1 MYKLLPVF
9 GFFLLVSCANDC
21 RTCEKKLNDCLF
33 SSTVPLNLPEP
44 VTSPLDVHRS
54 MITVEITAEDEY
66 LLEGKKLELAE
77 LIEQID
83 LIVNKENNPITQIK
97 IAGDKRAHYDAVY
110 EILAIAQKTELEPV
124 LAYSK

>member
-21 RTCEKKLNDCLF
+21 STCEKKLNDCLF
-33 SSTVPLNLPEP
+33 TVTLPIDLPEP
-44 VTSPLDVHRS
+44 KPSPFEVSES

-66 LLEGKKLELAE
+66 FLEGTKLELPQ
-77 LIEQID
+77 LVEQID
-83 LIVNKENNPITQIK
+83 LIVNQENNPITKIK

-110 EILAIAQKTELEPV
+110 EVLAIAQKTG
-124 LAYSK
+124 